1 VNPVSYLVDGMRALM
16 LDGWQWGTI
25 GEAFLAA
32 AAVGAVTLPLAVQAF
47 RRSVQT

>member
-1 VNPVSYLVDGMRALM
+1 M
-16 LDGWQWGTI
+16 LEGWQWQPI

-32 AAVGAVTLPLAVQAF
+32 AAVGAITLPLAVQAF